1 MAARPETLAKLVR
14 FALVGAVAT
23 GIQYAILVVLV
34 RGAVT
39 GPTVASCI
47 GFVVSAGA
55 NYSLNYRFTFRS
67 RNRHAG
73 AIVKFLLLAGAGLAL
88 NAGLMRL
95 LTALG
100 WNYILAQ
107 LCATGVVLLWNF
119 FGNSLWTFSERAA
132 A

>member
-1 MAARPETLAKLVR
+1 VHVLESLSKFAR
-14 FALVGAVAT
+14 FALVGAIAT
-23 GIQYAILVVLV
+23 AIQYAILIVLV
-34 RGAVT
+34 RGDLT
-39 GPTVASCI
+39 GPTLASCI

-67 RNRHAG
+67 RNSHAG
-73 AIVKFLLLAGAGLAL
+73 AVVKFLLLAAAGLAL

-107 LCATGVVLLWNF
+107 LLATGVVLLWNF

>member
-1 MAARPETLAKLVR
+1 VAAGPETLSKFVR
-14 FALVGAVAT
+14 FALVGAIAT
-23 GIQYAILVVLV
+23 GIQYAILIALV
-34 RGAVT
+34 RNRIT
-39 GPTVASCI
+39 GPTLASCI

-67 RNRHAG
+67 HNPHAG
-73 AIVKFLLLAGAGLAL
+73 AIAKFLLLAGAGLL
-88 NAGLMRL
+88 INAGLMRV
-95 LTALG
+95 LTAIG

>member
-1 MAARPETLAKLVR
+1 VSRFLR

-23 GIQYAILVVLV
+23 AIQYAILIALV
-34 RGAVT
+34 RAGLT

-67 RNRHAG
+67 SHSHAP
-73 AIVKFLLLAGAGLAL
+73 AVLKFVLLAGAGLLL

-95 LTALG
+95 LTVMG

-107 LCATGVVLLWNF
+107 VCATGVVLLWNF
-119 FGNSLWTFSERAA
+119 FGNSLWTFSARAA
-132 A
+132 V